1 MTAGLN
7 KISRELTARRAAL
20 LDDYDEE
27 DLHQL
32 RVNIRRARALLK
44 HSPDK
49 RHTALRKDLGKVAR
63 GTNAAR
69 DWDTLALFAGE
80 VLPPA
85 QWQLLLPRVDASRDR
100 ARTQARTTLLS
111 RNWDKAHRR
120 WQKLAGKK
128 SIGAVAAPP
137 IEGDV
142 TQTAGGALRASRRA
156 LAWEDE
162 TSWHK
167 LRIAIKNL
175 RYTLDQTCP
184 DQDKQTPE
192 ETALRLLCKR
202 LQTELGDWHDTVVHR
217 GLLGQLADE
226 TADGVE
232 PEYAPVIDELAS
244 IIKIRGADSLRRVK
258 VMLDHQGWMLAA
270 AAGES

>member
-1 MTAGLN
+1 M
-7 KISRELTARRAAL
+7 
-20 LDDYDEE
+20 
-27 DLHQL
+27 
-32 RVNIRRARALLK
+32 
-44 HSPDK
+44 
-49 RHTALRKDLGKVAR
+49 
-63 GTNAAR
+63 
-69 DWDTLALFAGE
+69 
-80 VLPPA
+80 
-85 QWQLLLPRVDASRDR
+85 PRVDASRDR
-100 ARTQARTTLLS
+100 ARTQARTILLS
-111 RNWDKAHRR
+111 KGWDKAHRR

-128 SIGAVAAPP
+128 NLATATAVP

-142 TQTAGGALRASRRA
+142 PRTAGSALRASRRA

-175 RYTLDQTCP
+175 RYTLDQACP
-184 DQDKQTPE
+184 DQEKQTPE

-217 GLLGQLADE
+217 GLLAQLADE
-226 TADGVE
+226 AHDGIE

-244 IIKIRGADSLRRVK
+244 IIKIRGADSLRRVQ